1 MGRYVK
7 ALDIIREAASEIAVM
22 VKSSGGLGGT
32 TVSDLVRNPNVVD
45 LAMLRGRVSVYEDE
59 IGEYDTEVLLV
70 RETEAAIRRFEAKR

>member
-22 VKSSGGLGGT
+22 VESSGGLGGT